1 MLYYNQ
7 RKPPLERQ
15 IPMDNILFFLTPKAL
30 CFHLMA
36 DDTLR
41 QALVRMEAAHY
52 AALPILNK
60 KGEYCGTFTEG
71 DALWAL
77 KNQCDLDIHAAEHIR
92 IMDIAH
98 RKDNTPVKVTA
109 TMMELLERA
118 ALQNFIPVVDDKNT
132 FIGIVT
138 RRSLIKYCQSELL
151 SQKTES

>member
-1 MLYYNQ
+1 
-7 RKPPLERQ
+7 
-15 IPMDNILFFLTPKAL
+15 MDNILFFLTPKAM
-30 CFHLMA
+30 CAHRMA

-60 KGEYCGTFTEG
+60 KGEHCGTLTEG
-71 DALWAL
+71 DVLWAL
-77 KNQCDLDIHAAEHIR
+77 KNQCGLDIHAAEHVR

-109 TMMELLERA
+109 AMDQLLERA
-118 ALQNFIPVVDDKNT
+118 SAQNFIPVVDDKNT

-138 RRSLIKYCQSELL
+138 RRAIIKYCQSELRA
-151 SQKTES
+151 KKAAT

>member
-1 MLYYNQ
+1 
-7 RKPPLERQ
+7 
-15 IPMDNILFFLTPKAL
+15 MDNILFFLTPKVL
-30 CFHLMA
+30 CVHLME

-41 QALVRMEAAHY
+41 QALVRMEQARY

-60 KGEYCGTFTEG
+60 RGEYCGTLTEG

-77 KNQCDLDIHAAEHIR
+77 MNKCGLDIYAAKHVR

-109 TMMELLERA
+109 TMDQLLDRA
-118 ALQNFIPVVDDKNT
+118 STQNFIPVVDDKNT

-138 RRSLIKYCQSELL
+138 RRSIIKYCQSDLL
-151 SQKTES
+151 PKKTAT

>member
-1 MLYYNQ
+1 
-7 RKPPLERQ
+7 
-15 IPMDNILFFLTPKAL
+15 MDNILFFLTPKVL
-30 CFHLMA
+30 CVHLME

-41 QALVRMEAAHY
+41 QALVRMEQARY

-60 KGEYCGTFTEG
+60 RGEYCGTLTEG

-77 KNQCDLDIHAAEHIR
+77 MNKCGLDIYAAEHVR

-109 TMMELLERA
+109 TMDQLLDRA
-118 ALQNFIPVVDDKNT
+118 STQNFSPVVDDKNT

-138 RRSLIKYCQSELL
+138 HRSIIKYCQKELL
-151 SQKTES
+151 DRKSGT